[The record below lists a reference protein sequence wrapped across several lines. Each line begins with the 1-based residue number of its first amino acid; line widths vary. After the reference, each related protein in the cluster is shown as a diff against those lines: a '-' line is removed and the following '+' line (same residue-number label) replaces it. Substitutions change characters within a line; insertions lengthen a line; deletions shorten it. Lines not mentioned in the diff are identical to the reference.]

1 MNATN
6 CFNGSDISFRDP
18 FSITST
24 PTSPSNAY
32 ASDVFSC
39 PHCLECS
46 STSASVTPS
55 SCPKSNGEISM
66 AEGLGIVFPL
76 GVLALRISVVRAKNA
91 PTEQIAHIMVG
102 YF

>member
-1 MNATN
+1 
-6 CFNGSDISFRDP
+6 
-18 FSITST
+18 
-24 PTSPSNAY
+24 
-32 ASDVFSC
+32 
-39 PHCLECS
+39 
-46 STSASVTPS
+46 
-55 SCPKSNGEISM
+55 M